1 MDSVRNERGTVL
13 AAALL
18 LLVAVSLFLFTLV
31 SWHSNIYRTFDSIEI
46 YYDKQA
52 TETMK
57 LGR

>member
-52 TETMK
+52 TETIK